1 MDIATIIGIAAAYLL
16 IIGSIVIGGSPGAFI
31 NIPSLLITV
40 GGGLAAAMAGYPLG
54 EFIGGLKAILK
65 AIKPEVGD
73 PIETVEFLTEIAKK
87 ARKEGILALES
98 DIDQFYAKDPFFGNI
113 MRMLIDGLEVEEIKS
128 TAESS
133 MAQIDQKLSTEVAVW
148 EALGDLFPAFG
159 MIGTLIGLI
168 QMLQNL
174 SDPSAL
180 GPGMAVAM
188 ITTLYGAILANT
200 LCIPIAKKLKYY
212 KDLKLLFLESYILT
226 AEAIEKGVNP
236 NILRQKLAGLFGVE
250 LEEGQ

>member
-1 MDIATIIGIAAAYLL
+1 MDIATLIGIGAAYLL
-16 IIGSIVIGGSPGAFI
+16 IVVSIVVGGSPGAFI
-31 NIPSLLITV
+31 NVPSLLITV
-40 GGGLAAAMAGYPLG
+40 GGGIAAGMAGFPMG
-54 EFIGGLKAILK
+54 EFIGGLKALLK
-65 AIKPEVGD
+65 AINPGLPNPLEIID
-73 PIETVEFLTEIAKK
+73 FLTDIAKR

-98 DIDQFYAKDPFFGNI
+98 NIDEFYSRDPFFGQI
-113 MRMLIDGLEVEEIKS
+113 MRMLIDGLEIEEIRS
-128 TAESS
+128 TAEAS
-133 MAQIDQKLSTEVAVW
+133 MAQVEQKLSTEVAVW
-148 EALGDLFPAFG
+148 ESLGDLFPAFG

-200 LCIPIAKKLKYY
+200 LCIPISKKLKYY
-212 KDLKLLFLESYILT
+212 KDLKLLFLEAYLLT
-226 AEAIEKGVNP
+226 AESIEKGTNP

-250 LEEGQ
+250 VEEG

>member
-1 MDIATIIGIAAAYLL
+1 MDIATLIGIGGALLL
-16 IIGSIVIGGSPGAFI
+16 IIISIVIGGSPGAFI

-40 GGGLAAAMAGYPLG
+40 GGGITAGMAGFPLG
-54 EFIGGLKAILK
+54 EFIGGLKAMLK
-65 AIKPEVGD
+65 AIQPGMPD
-73 PIETVEFLTEIAKK
+73 PLETVDFLSEIAKK
-87 ARKEGILALES
+87 ARKEGILALEA
-98 DIDQFYAKDPFFGNI
+98 DIDSFYARDPFFGDV
-113 MRMLIDGLEVEEIKS
+113 MRMLIDGLEIEEIRS

-133 MAQIDQKLSTEVAVW
+133 MAQIDQKLSTEVSVW

-200 LCIPIAKKLKYY
+200 LCIPISKKLKYY
-212 KDLKLLFLESYILT
+212 KDLRLLYLEAYILT
-226 AEAIEKGVNP
+226 AEAIEKGLNP
-236 NILRQKLAGLFGVE
+236 NILKQKLAGLLGVE
-250 LEEGQ
+250 VKEG

>member
-1 MDIATIIGIAAAYLL
+1 MDIATLIGISAAFLL
-16 IIGSIVIGGSPGAFI
+16 IIISIVIGGSPGAFI

-40 GGGLAAAMAGYPLG
+40 GGGLAAGLAGYPLG
-54 EFIGGLKAILK
+54 EFINGLKAILK
-65 AIKPEVGD
+65 AINPGISN
-73 PIETVEFLTEIAKK
+73 PIETIDFLTDIAKK

-98 DIDQFYAKDPFFGNI
+98 DIDSFYAKDPFLGDI
-113 MRMLIDGLEVEEIKS
+113 MRMLIDGLEIEEIKS

-133 MAQIDQKLSTEVAVW
+133 MTQIEQKLSTEVGVW
-148 EALGDLFPAFG
+148 ETLADLFPAFG

-200 LCIPIAKKLKYY
+200 LCIPVSKKLKYY
-212 KDLKLLFLESYILT
+212 KDLKMLFLEAYLLT
-226 AEAIEKGVNP
+226 AEAIEKGLNP

-250 LEEGQ
+250 LKEG

>member
-31 NIPSLLITV
+31 NVPSLLITV

-87 ARKEGILALES
+87 ARKEGILALEA
-98 DIDQFYAKDPFFGNI
+98 DIDQFYAKDPFLGNI
-113 MRMLIDGLEVEEIKS
+113 MRMLIDGLEAEEVKS

-133 MAQIDQKLSTEVAVW
+133 MAQIDQKLSTEASVW
-148 EALGDLFPAFG
+148 ESLGDLFPAFG

-200 LCIPIAKKLKYY
+200 LCIPVAKKLKYY
-212 KDLKLLFLESYILT
+212 KDLKMLFLEAYILT
-226 AEAIEKGVNP
+226 AEAIEKGINP

-250 LEEGQ
+250 LKEGQ

>member
-1 MDIATIIGIAAAYLL
+1 MDIATLIGIAGAFLL
-16 IIGSIVIGGSPGAFI
+16 IIISIVIGGSPGAFI
-31 NIPSLLITV
+31 NVPSLLITV
-40 GGGLAAAMAGYPLG
+40 GGGIAAGMAGFPLG
-54 EFIGGLKAILK
+54 EFINGFKAILK
-65 AIKPEVGD
+65 AINPGMPN
-73 PIETVEFLTEIAKK
+73 PIETIDFLTDVAKK

-98 DIDQFYAKDPFFGNI
+98 DIDTFYGKDSFFGDV
-113 MRMLIDGLEVEEIKS
+113 MRMLIDGLEIEEIKS

-133 MAQIDQKLSTEVAVW
+133 MAQIEQKLSTEVAVW

-188 ITTLYGAILANT
+188 ITTLYGAILANA
-200 LCIPIAKKLKYY
+200 LCIPVAKKLKYY
-212 KDLKLLFLESYILT
+212 KDLRLLYLEAYLLT
-226 AEAIEKGVNP
+226 AEAIEKGLNP
-236 NILRQKLAGLFGVE
+236 NLLKQKLAGLLGVE
-250 LEEGQ
+250 IKEG

>member
-1 MDIATIIGIAAAYLL
+1 MDIATLIGIAAAYLL
-16 IIGSIVIGGSPGAFI
+16 IIGSIIIGGSPGAFI
-31 NIPSLLITV
+31 NVPSLLITV
-40 GGGLAAAMAGYPLG
+40 GGGLAAGMAGYPIG

-87 ARKEGILALES
+87 ARKEGILALEA
-98 DIDQFYAKDPFFGNI
+98 DIDQFYSKDPFFGNI

-200 LCIPIAKKLKYY
+200 LCIPVAKKLKYY
-212 KDLKLLFLESYILT
+212 KDLKMLFLEAYILT
-226 AEAIEKGVNP
+226 AEAIEKGINP

-250 LEEGQ
+250 LKEGQ

>member
-1 MDIATIIGIAAAYLL
+1 MDIATLIGIAAAYLL

-40 GGGLAAAMAGYPLG
+40 GGGLAAGMAGYPLG

-73 PIETVEFLTEIAKK
+73 PLETVEFLTEIAKK

-98 DIDQFYAKDPFFGNI
+98 DIDQFYAKDPFLGNV

-133 MAQIDQKLSTEVAVW
+133 MAQIEQKLSTEASVW
-148 EALGDLFPAFG
+148 ESLGDLFPAFG

-200 LCIPIAKKLKYY
+200 LCIPVAKKLKYY
-212 KDLKLLFLESYILT
+212 KDLKMLFLEAYILT
-226 AEAIEKGVNP
+226 AEAIEKGINP

-250 LEEGQ
+250 VKEG

>member
-1 MDIATIIGIAAAYLL
+1 MDIATLIGIGAAFLL
-16 IIGSIVIGGSPGAFI
+16 IIASIVIGGSPGAFI

-40 GGGLAAAMAGYPLG
+40 GGGLSAALAGFPLG
-54 EFIGGLKAILK
+54 EFINGLKAFLK
-65 AIKPEVGD
+65 ALNPGIPN
-73 PIETVEFLTEIAKK
+73 PIETIDFLTDIAKK

-98 DIDQFYAKDPFFGNI
+98 DIDNFYSKDPFLGDI
-113 MRMLIDGLEVEEIKS
+113 MRMLIDGLEIDEIKS
-128 TAESS
+128 TAESA
-133 MAQIDQKLSTEVAVW
+133 MAQAEQKLSTEVAVW
-148 EALGDLFPAFG
+148 ESLGDLFPAFG

-188 ITTLYGAILANT
+188 ITTLYGAILANA

-212 KDLKLLFLESYILT
+212 KDLKLLYLEAYLLT
-226 AEAIEKGVNP
+226 AEAIEKGINP
-236 NILRQKLAGLFGVE
+236 NILKQKLAGLLGVE
-250 LEEGQ
+250 VKEG

>member
-1 MDIATIIGIAAAYLL
+1 MDIATLIGIVAAYLL
-16 IIGSIVIGGSPGAFI
+16 IIGSIIIGGSPGAFI
-31 NIPSLLITV
+31 NIPSVLITV
-40 GGGLAAAMAGYPLG
+40 GGGLAAGLAGYPLS
-54 EFIGGLKAILK
+54 EFIGGLKALLK
-65 AIKPEVGD
+65 ALKPQVGD
-73 PIETVEFLTEIAKK
+73 PIDTVEFLTEIAKK

-98 DIDQFYAKDPFFGNI
+98 DIDQFYARDPFLGNV
-113 MRMLIDGLEVEEIKS
+113 MRMLIDGLEIEEIKS

-133 MAQIDQKLSTEVAVW
+133 MAQIDQKLSTEAAVW
-148 EALGDLFPAFG
+148 ETLGDLFPAFG

-200 LCIPIAKKLKYY
+200 LCVPIARKLKYY
-212 KDLKLLFLESYILT
+212 KDLKLLFLDAYILT
-226 AEAIEKGVNP
+226 AEAIEKGINP

-250 LEEGQ
+250 LKEE

>member
-1 MDIATIIGIAAAYLL
+1 MDIATLIGIVAAYLL

-31 NIPSLLITV
+31 NVPSLLITV
-40 GGGLAAAMAGYPLG
+40 GGGIAAGMTGYPLG
-54 EFIGGLKAILK
+54 EFIGGLKGILK

-73 PIETVEFLTEIAKK
+73 PVETIDFLTDIAKK

-98 DIDQFYAKDPFFGNI
+98 DIDQFYAKDSFFGNI

-128 TAESS
+128 TAESA
-133 MAQIDQKLSTEVAVW
+133 MAQIDQKLSTEISVW
-148 EALGDLFPAFG
+148 ETLGDLFPAFG

-200 LCIPIAKKLKYY
+200 LCIPVAKKLKYY
-212 KDLKLLFLESYILT
+212 KDLKLLFLEAYVLT
-226 AEAIEKGVNP
+226 AEAIEKGINP

-250 LEEGQ
+250 VQEG